1 MVKGIPLAF
10 APGTDVARS
19 ATNFLL
25 LALIVA
31 RTSMLAGCR
40 RPLG

>member
-1 MVKGIPLAF
+1 MLTAWLALSLTTP
-10 APGTDVARS
+10 ASLRTVPMM
-19 ATNFLL
+19 L
-25 LALIVA
+25 LAIIVA